1 MKPLE
6 LAGNRYGALVV
17 IGRVESSGRHVR
29 WACMCDCGKDCSVV
43 ASNLTS
49 GHSIT
54 CGAPHHRA
62 KPAGTKK
69 TAHPAYQVWREMR
82 RRCGDPRATSYPRYG
97 GRGVTVCEEWASF
110 ERFIADMGER
120 PSLKHQ
126 IDRIDG
132 SAGYGKDNCRWVTA
146 GENSRN
152 RSFVKMTDTSAARVK
167 ALLSAGKTCREAAE
181 AIGVSR
187 ASVLDVSRG
196 RTWRH
201 VATPTVAPDGVIP
214 QGA

>member
-97 GRGVTVCEEWASF
+97 GRGGHGV
-110 ERFIADMGER
+110 RRMGQFREVHCRHGRAPVAEAPDR
-120 PSLKHQ
+120 PNRRQRGLLQGQLQVGHGRREQ
-126 IDRIDG
+126 PQPELREDQR
-132 SAGYGKDNCRWVTA
+132 CLR
-146 GENSRN
+146 SRN
-152 RSFVKMTDTSAARVK
+152 QGIAFRWEDVPRSCQRHWRQQIVSA
-167 ALLSAGKTCREAAE
+167 
-181 AIGVSR
+181 
-187 ASVLDVSRG
+187 
-196 RTWRH
+196 
-201 VATPTVAPDGVIP
+201 
-214 QGA
+214 